1 MVKPKHN
8 MYIVLLLL
16 FFDNF
21 EFVMQRQNLFQSSDQ
36 RDEDGGA
43 PTTDSAER
51 EEEEQVTSQSGSA
64 EGMED
69 LTASTSQ
76 TPKASSSAESRFAEV
91 FGADAAD
98 DEKDEVVLTPRGSHK
113 PRQYLPASGKRYF
126 AYCLL
131 YSFCDR

>member
-1 MVKPKHN
+1 
-8 MYIVLLLL
+8 
-16 FFDNF
+16 
-21 EFVMQRQNLFQSSDQ
+21 MQRQNLFQSSDQ

-69 LTASTSQ
+69 LTASTSH
-76 TPKASSSAESRFAEV
+76 TPQATSSAESRFAEV